1 MASTEFDEDFI
12 RRLADLL
19 DEKSLTEIE
28 VEAED
33 RRIRVVRQPA
43 PVAMAGGHAPA
54 PAAVPAP
61 AAADASKAADASHP
75 GAVTSPMVG
84 VAYVR
89 EEPTAPPYVEVGS
102 TVREGQTLC
111 LIEAMKTFNPVRSPR
126 SGTVTQIFVS
136 DQSPV
141 EYGEVL
147 MIVE

>member
-12 RRLADLL
+12 RRLADML
-19 DEKSLTEIE
+19 DEKGLTEIE
-28 VEAED
+28 VEAKD
-33 RRIRVVRQPA
+33 RRIRVAREPA
-43 PVAMAGGHAPA
+43 PVTVAGGHPAMTAPSAATA
-54 PAAVPAP
+54 PETSKPA
-61 AAADASKAADASHP
+61 DSSHP

-84 VAYVR
+84 VAYIR
-89 EEPTAPPYVEVGS
+89 EEPAAPAYVEVGS

-126 SGTVTQIFVS
+126 SGTVKQILVS

-147 MIVE
+147 MVIE